1 MKKVKLLL
9 LALFTFLAINVNA
22 QLNIDAE
29 LRPRAEYRHGFRT
42 LHTKGVDPTVF
53 VSQRTQLNTK
63 YTTEKLKIGISLQD
77 VRVWGDVPTLNT
89 EDNAGFNLHEAWAE
103 LTFTPS
109 LSLKAGRQEI
119 NLDDQRIFG
128 SVNWVQQARSHDAAI
143 LKYKKGK
150 FKLDFAVA
158 YNQDKYEPG
167 NSIYGDENPAVAK
180 NYKTMQYVWMHKD
193 WENLK
198 ASFLVLNNGVQYLE
212 YTTGLNP
219 VVDPDK
225 SETRFSQ
232 MAGTHLKYNKN
243 KINLVSNL
251 YYQFGKDKA
260 NNTLSAYLLNLEAH
274 YKFTSKIK
282 SGLGVELISGNENGV
297 PTNGDNNAFTPLYGT
312 NHKFNGLMDYFYVG
326 NHGNDVGLLDIYLKT
341 KLTINEKSN
350 LYVGVHNFSAAAE
363 RTNVNKQLGNEID
376 LVFAHKL
383 QKFVTLKAGYSHL
396 LPSKGMETLKGNT
409 TGATNN
415 IGWVML
421 VIKPTLFSSTNNTSL
436 K

>member
-1 MKKVKLLL
+1 MKKVKLLFF
-9 LALFTFLAINVNA
+9 ALFSFLATNVNA

-42 LHTKGVDPTVF
+42 LFTEGTDPTVF

-63 YTTEKLKIGISLQD
+63 YTTEKLKIGVSLQD

-103 LTFTPS
+103 LAFNPS

-143 LKYKKGK
+143 LKYKKGT

-158 YNQDKYEPG
+158 YNQDKYEPS
-167 NSIYGDENPAVAK
+167 NSIYGDENAAVAN

-193 WENLK
+193 WSKLK
-198 ASFLVLNNGVQYLE
+198 ASFLLLNNGMQHID
-212 YTTGLNP
+212 T
-219 VVDPDK
+219 VDPDNN
-225 SETRFSQ
+225 ETRFSQ

-274 YKFTSKIK
+274 YKFTNKVK
-282 SGLGVELISGNENGV
+282 SGLGVELISGNENGA
-297 PTNGDNNAFTPLYGT
+297 PSNGDNNAFTPLYGT

-326 NHGNDVGLLDIYLKT
+326 NHGSNVGLLDIYLKT
-341 KLTINEKSN
+341 KLTLNEKSN

-409 TGATNN
+409 SGATNN

>member
-1 MKKVKLLL
+1 MKKVKLLFF
-9 LALFTFLAINVNA
+9 ALFSFLATNVNA
-22 QLNIDAE
+22 QVTIDAE
-29 LRPRAEYRHGFRT
+29 LRPRAEYRHGFKT

-63 YTTEKLKIGISLQD
+63 YTTEKLKIGLSLQD

-103 LTFTPS
+103 LAFTPS
-109 LSLKAGRQEI
+109 LALKAGRQEI

-193 WENLK
+193 WANLK
-198 ASFLVLNNGVQYLE
+198 ASFLLLNNGVQYID
-212 YTTGLNP
+212 T
-219 VVDPDK
+219 VDPDK
-225 SETRFSQ
+225 NETRFSQ

-243 KINLVSNL
+243 KLNLVSNL

-260 NNTLSAYLLNLEAH
+260 NNTLSAYLLSLEAH
-274 YKFTSKIK
+274 YKFTTKIK
-282 SGLGVELISGNENGV
+282 SGLGAELISGNDGTEVGKNK
-297 PTNGDNNAFTPLYGT
+297 AFSPLYGT

-326 NHGNDVGLLDIYLKT
+326 NHGNSVGLLDVYLKT
-341 KLTINEKSN
+341 KLKFNEKSN
-350 LYVGVHNFSAAAE
+350 LYVGIHNFSAAAGKGD
-363 RTNVNKQLGNEID
+363 KQLGNEID
-376 LVFAHKL
+376 LVYAHKL
-383 QKFVTLKAGYSHL
+383 QKNVMLKAGYSHM
-396 LPSKGMETLKGNT
+396 LPSDSMEMLKGNA

-415 IGWVML
+415 LGWLML